1 MTGYTHNDKKRYG
14 SMFRARNMCNH
25 GQTPRPRR
33 RRARRQ
39 PDPSACRKRDYLQR
53 RSHNPAVAFATHKTA
68 ILRYMRDLDVAF
80 TNNQADVTCG
90 P

>member
-1 MTGYTHNDKKRYG
+1 M
-14 SMFRARNMCNH
+14 
-25 GQTPRPRR
+25 
-33 RRARRQ
+33 ARRHALVAAGHAAN